1 MEIVYDNT
9 NRSHVIHFLTK
20 QFGFESAVNMMN
32 TKTIPDTMIPVIT
45 QKVIPRCPKP
55 LPVVNWEDESV
66 QQDLV
71 RYVSRTY
78 PGRITMQVHE
88 LSDYD
93 IRMVHTMNRL
103 RTSYHTHNHER
114 KKTILSNLRDIE
126 SAREHDYQKTQKGQL
141 ATTKKE
147 SKKCMSVPKSDK
159 SVPKSD
165 KSAYKKCE
173 EIVTCRAIKMNG
185 DKCTAKAKNGTQY
198 CCRHSKK

>member
-147 SKKCMSVPKSDK
+147 SKKCTSG
-159 SVPKSD
+159 D
-165 KSAYKKCE
+165 KSASKKCE
-173 EIVTCRAIKMNG
+173 EIMTCRAIKMNG

>member
-1 MEIVYDNT
+1 
-9 NRSHVIHFLTK
+9 
-20 QFGFESAVNMMN
+20 MN
-32 TKTIPDTMIPVIT
+32 AKTIPDTMIPVIT

-55 LPVVNWEDESV
+55 LPVINWEDETV

-78 PGRITMQVHE
+78 PDRLTMQAHE

-103 RTSYHTHNHER
+103 RTSYHAYKHDR

-126 SAREHDYQKTQKGQL
+126 SARDHDYQNTQKSQL
-141 ATTKKE
+141 VTTTKKDT
-147 SKKCMSVPKSDK
+147 STPKKDTSVSKSDK
-159 SVPKSD
+159 RVD
-165 KSAYKKCE
+165 KSAPKKCE
-173 EIVTCRAIKMNG
+173 NNLTCRAIKMNG